1 MESEWIMMFRQM
13 AQPYSDANSIASRI
27 HPVALPREECE
38 DRQLVDIYRAVLRAL
53 FGVQCISG
61 RKLPKPFLFILY
73 SEADFAADSK
83 TRFAGHPIL
92 AEHVRGAITRG
103 SDNLPL
109 RIMWIEAN
117 NGAGRDPNGEFIPS
131 GGAVVRFTRI
141 RNEKT
146 NITLVEGTI
155 HRWGMELRE
164 FELEV
169 EKRSG
174 FSMVK
179 NAFLS

>member
-1 MESEWIMMFRQM
+1 MENEWIMMFRQM
-13 AQPYSDANSIASRI
+13 AQPYSDANSTASRI
-27 HPVALPREECE
+27 QPVTLPREECE

-61 RKLPKPFLFILY
+61 RKLPKPFLFIQY
-73 SEADFAADSK
+73 SEADTAGDSK
-83 TRFAGHPIL
+83 TRCAGHPML

-109 RIMWIEAN
+109 RIMWIESDS
-117 NGAGRDPNGEFIPS
+117 GAGRDPKGEFIPS
-131 GGAVVRFTRI
+131 GGAVVRFTGI

-146 NITLVEGTI
+146 DITLVEGTI
-155 HRWGMELRE
+155 HQWGMEPRG

-169 EKRSG
+169 EKRGG
-174 FSMVK
+174 FSIVR
-179 NAFLS
+179 NAHL